1 MIIILETSCFLPL
14 SGSGA
19 VSEKKFRRRKSN
31 KLEKTPR
38 IIWRR
43 MILCKTFSKAGMPN
57 SQPEIKEGLL
67 KYLSY

>member
-31 KLEKTPR
+31 KLEKNTKNNLEKNDPMQNVFKG
-38 IIWRR
+38 WY
-43 MILCKTFSKAGMPN
+43 A
-57 SQPEIKEGLL
+57 
-67 KYLSY
+67 